1 MTSGMIFS
9 KFRKTFSLRGQ
20 TISLEQLLDA
30 RESRANLQQQCLEQ
44 YGETLLSLTLLAVG
58 GVKKN
63 ALLDEI
69 FAKALENLTALFQTL
84 GVEITAQFIRP
95 LETGHEA
102 LFVLPIDATLLKQ
115 AAMQLEDSSP
125 LARLWDIDVI
135 DRNGKLLSRAD
146 FDFPPRP
153 CLVCN
158 DNAKSCARS
167 RKHSFDEI
175 FAEMQRRV
183 QAVDFSEQI
192 AEFAYQ
198 ALVSEARL
206 SPKPGLVDSINNGS
220 HKDMNLHTFE
230 QSALAL
236 KPFFSHFVLEGM
248 KTAEGPSSQ
257 ILRQIRPLGLQAE
270 QAMLQATEQVNTH
283 KGAIFAFGLV
293 CTAIGRLYQQ
303 HRLAM
308 NVKQICE
315 MVAEFTQGLCAELQY
330 FPKNQLLTAGVQLFQ
345 QYGLTGARGEAESG
359 FALIRQTIEFLSSKQ
374 ASSTEH
380 QWLMALVYLM
390 AVNPDTNVIHRGGM
404 EGLKFVQQEAK
415 KLLDSPSVL
424 LNESELKN
432 NLSQLDQACIA
443 RNLSSGGS
451 ADLLALLIFLKH
463 YLKL

>member
-1 MTSGMIFS
+1 MKHLF
-9 KFRKTFSLRGQ
+9 KTFSLEGQ
-20 TISLEQLLDA
+20 EISLEQLLEA
-30 RESRANLQQQCLEQ
+30 RENRANLQQQCLEQ
-44 YGETLLSLTLLAVG
+44 YGETVLSLTLLAVG
-58 GVKKN
+58 EIKKN
-63 ALLDEI
+63 ALLDFV
-69 FAKALENLTALFQTL
+69 FAKALEKLTALFDKL
-84 GVEITAQFIRP
+84 GVQPSAQFIRP

-102 LFVLPIDATLLKQ
+102 LFVLPIEANFLKQ
-115 AAMQLEDSSP
+115 ETMQLEDSSP

-135 DRNGKLLSRAD
+135 DHNGNLLSRAD

-153 CLVCN
+153 CLVCD

-183 QAVDFSEQI
+183 QAVDFAEQI
-192 AEFAYQ
+192 AELAYS
-198 ALVSEARL
+198 ALLSEARL

-248 KTAEGPSSQ
+248 KTAEEPSSQ

-303 HRLAM
+303 HRLAISID
-308 NVKQICE
+308 QICE
-315 MVAEFTQGLCAELQY
+315 MVAEFTQGLCAELQH
-330 FPKNQLLTAGVQLFQ
+330 FSKNQPLTAGVKLFQ

-359 FALIRQTIEFLSSKQ
+359 FTLVRQTLDFLSNKKVN
-374 ASSTEH
+374 STEH
-380 QWLMALVYLM
+380 QWLIALVYLM
-390 AVNPDTNVIHRGGM
+390 AVNSDTNVIHRGGM
-404 EGLKFVQQEAK
+404 AGLKFVQQEAK
-415 KLLDSPSVL
+415 KLLDNPSIL
-424 LNESELKN
+424 LNESGLKN

-443 RNLSSGGS
+443 RNLSSGGC

>member
-1 MTSGMIFS
+1 
-9 KFRKTFSLRGQ
+9 
-20 TISLEQLLDA
+20 
-30 RESRANLQQQCLEQ
+30 
-44 YGETLLSLTLLAVG
+44 
-58 GVKKN
+58 
-63 ALLDEI
+63 
-69 FAKALENLTALFQTL
+69 
-84 GVEITAQFIRP
+84 
-95 LETGHEA
+95 
-102 LFVLPIDATLLKQ
+102 
-115 AAMQLEDSSP
+115 MQLEDSSP

-135 DRNGKLLSRAD
+135 DHNGNLLSRAD
-146 FDFPPRP
+146 FNFPPRP
-153 CLVCN
+153 CLVCHE
-158 DNAKSCARS
+158 NAKNCARS
-167 RKHSFDEI
+167 RKHHLDEI
-175 FAEMQRRV
+175 FAEMQTRV
-183 QAVDFSEQI
+183 QAVDFADQI
-192 AEFAYQ
+192 AELAYA
-198 ALVSEARL
+198 ALLSEARL

-248 KTAEGPSSQ
+248 KTAEDPSSQ

-303 HRLAM
+303 HPVAI
-308 NVKQICE
+308 NIDQICE

-330 FPKNQLLTAGVQLFQ
+330 FPKNQPLTAGVQLFQ

-359 FALIRQTIEFLSSKQ
+359 FALIRQTLDFLSNKKVN
-374 ASSTEH
+374 STEH
-380 QWLMALVYLM
+380 QWLIALVYLM
-390 AVNPDTNVIHRGGM
+390 AANPDTNVIHRGGM
-404 EGLKFVQQEAK
+404 AGLKFVQQEAK
-415 KLLDSPSVL
+415 KLLDNPSIL